1 MSGDADAKIADGA
14 FGEGH
19 GHLVGSTALVGVD
32 GQHPVQGLVRFLGGG
47 VDGDMPVRP

>member
-1 MSGDADAKIADGA
+1 
-14 FGEGH
+14 
-19 GHLVGSTALVGVD
+19 VD